1 MVRLLPFEGNQM
13 NMSQELFNT
22 LMSALHL
29 AYDEDTD
36 SWHFSVDSTDAHD
49 AIQSISDMYP
59 DLRKV
64 WWTENSWKFNGFP
77 E

>member
-1 MVRLLPFEGNQM
+1 M

-59 DLRKV
+59 ELR
-64 WWTENSWKFNGFP
+64 
-77 E
+77 